1 MLSFPVAPTLTKGTR
16 MYITYNDFVAVM
28 GADLSTADFNRYE
41 FEAEMILDR
50 FTTGIDNV
58 KKLRVAFPTDE
69 IDAEAVRRCVIALTD
84 AVCRFDRADKAAV
97 SLTGTST
104 GGVVSSVSSGSESI
118 SYATGTASSAMAAGV
133 QSLEGRNTF
142 YQDIIKTYL
151 SGREDANGVNLMF
164 MGRYPICIST

>member
-1 MLSFPVAPTLTKGTR
+1 
-16 MYITYNDFVAVM
+16 MYITYNDFTAVM
-28 GADLSTADFNRYE
+28 GADISMADFNRYE

-69 IDAEAVRRCVIALTD
+69 IDAEAVKRCVIALTD

-118 SYATGTASSAMAAGV
+118 SYATGSTASAMAAGV

-142 YQDIIKTYL
+142 YQDIIRTYL

-164 MGRYPICIST
+164 MGRYPYVYRRDNTVQPL